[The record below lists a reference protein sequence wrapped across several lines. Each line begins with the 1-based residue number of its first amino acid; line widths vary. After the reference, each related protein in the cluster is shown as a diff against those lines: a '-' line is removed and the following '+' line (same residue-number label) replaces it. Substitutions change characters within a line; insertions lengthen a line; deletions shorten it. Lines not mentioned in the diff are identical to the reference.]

1 MPVAGPGAG
10 KRIVAHPSS
19 HDGSHFMTTVSDHMT
34 RGVRAMSPRDTAQAA
49 AQVMAEFDVA
59 VIPVCDAGR
68 LVGMVSDRD
77 IAVRGVARGLPPA
90 HTPLGYLM
98 SAELLWCYEDESIDD
113 VVGRMRH
120 ARVRRLPVVDRRR
133 QLVGMLLL
141 GEPSEAH
148 AWSH

>member
-1 MPVAGPGAG
+1 
-10 KRIVAHPSS
+10 
-19 HDGSHFMTTVSDHMT
+19 MTTVSDHMT
-34 RGVRAMSPRDTAQAA
+34 RGVRAMSPRDSAQAA
-49 AQVMAEFDVA
+49 AQVMADLDVA

-90 HTPLGYLM
+90 NTPLGYLM
-98 SAELLWCYEDESIDD
+98 SAELLSCYEDESIDD
-113 VVGRMRH
+113 VVARMRH

-133 QLVGMLLL
+133 RLVGMLLL

-148 AWSH
+148 AWSP